1 MEDAAND
8 KRFKQSH
15 QNQREIQ
22 QAIIDKKEHKN
33 KIKQELNQIEQHQM
47 CNDVLVKMQKNH
59 SNHAF
64 ESRREIR
71 DRNQASFFQLHMSNP
86 RLDNPLLTLQD
97 KQRLAEEKARKE
109 QAEIGDRIDK
119 VLTDE
124 KRRRERSVED
134 LKAYYK
140 V

>member
-33 KIKQELNQIEQHQM
+33 KIKQELSQIEQHQM

-97 KQRLAEEKARKE
+97 KQRLAEEKARRE